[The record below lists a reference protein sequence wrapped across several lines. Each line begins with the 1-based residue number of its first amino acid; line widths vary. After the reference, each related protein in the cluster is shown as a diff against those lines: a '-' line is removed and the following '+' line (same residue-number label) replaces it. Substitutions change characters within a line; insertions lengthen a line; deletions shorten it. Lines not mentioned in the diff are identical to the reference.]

1 MRGMAQ
7 PDGEDPQE
15 LERLAQVSCE
25 AGDYAAA
32 VRLRERAFA
41 AWRHRG
47 ELRRPAFLAGY
58 HLAFDHAALFGDDAV
73 AQGWLE
79 RAVHLVAQAG
89 DCPEAGWVA
98 LSQVLAT
105 ADPGRRAALVREAAA
120 VAERF
125 GDGDL
130 AFDALAYDGL
140 AHVEAGDVDGGMRR
154 LDEAAAA
161 SRGGEVHSRVAVG
174 EIYCKML
181 VACELTL
188 DVHRARQWQV
198 VTDRLAGEPPVAW
211 ASAIC
216 RMHHGGILLA
226 AGQWEEAEAELVSSL
241 ELYDATYRALRSAA
255 VVRLADLR
263 ARQGRLPEAV
273 ALLRG
278 APQDPW
284 GVQARARVHLGRGE
298 WSTAVGVL
306 QRHLADRPPSIGSVP
321 VRALLVEALV
331 LAGRADEARS
341 AAADLDHV
349 MPAQAVP
356 SLCGFADYA
365 GGRAADFP
373 EVGLD
378 RLQRAVASFSR
389 SGLPL
394 EEARA
399 RLALAELEV
408 RVDPELAVADAT
420 TAEQVLRGLGAAPDA
435 DRAAGFLRRLGRRAG
450 GGRRGEPLSRREQ
463 EVVALLAQGLSNT
476 EIAARLVI
484 SPRTAGHH
492 VSNLLLKLDL
502 PNRAAAAAWAA
513 ARGRDGA
520 R

>member
-1 MRGMAQ
+1 MAQ
-7 PDGEDPQE
+7 PDGQDPEE

-41 AWRHRG
+41 AWRGRG

-79 RAVHLVAQAG
+79 RAIHLVEEAG

-98 LSQVLAT
+98 LSRVLAT
-105 ADPGRRAALVREAAA
+105 PDPGRRTVLLREAAA

-125 GDGDL
+125 GDRDL

-161 SRGGEVHSRVAVG
+161 SRGGEVRSRATVG

-188 DVHRARQWQV
+188 DVRRARQWRV
-198 VTDRLAGEPPVAW
+198 VTDRLADEPPVAW

-216 RMHHGGILLA
+216 RAHHGGILLA
-226 AGQWEEAEAELVSSL
+226 AGRWEEAESELSTSL
-241 ELYDATYRALRSAA
+241 RLYDATYRALRSAA

-263 ARQGRLPEAV
+263 ARQGRFPEAE
-273 ALLRG
+273 ALLRE
-278 APQDPW
+278 APHDPW
-284 GVQARARVHLGRGE
+284 SVRARARVHLGRGE
-298 WSTAVGVL
+298 GATAVAVL
-306 QRHLADRPPSIGSVP
+306 QRHLADQPGSIGLVP
-321 VRALLVEALV
+321 VRALLVEAL
-331 LAGRADEARS
+331 LAAGRADEARS
-341 AAADLDHV
+341 ASAALDGV
-349 MPAQAVP
+349 LPAGVVP
-356 SLCGFADYA
+356 SLRGFVDHA
-365 GGRAADFP
+365 GGRVAASP
-373 EVGLD
+373 EVAVE
-378 RLQRAVASFSR
+378 RLQGAVVSFSR
-389 SGLPL
+389 TGLPL

-399 RLALAELEV
+399 RLALAELQAE
-408 RVDPELAVADAT
+408 DEPELAAAEAT
-420 TAEQVLRGLGAAPDA
+420 AAVQVLRGLGAAPDV
-435 DRAAGFLRRLGRRAG
+435 DVAAALLRQLGRRVG
-450 GGRRGEPLSRREQ
+450 SGRRGEPLSRREQ
-463 EVVALLAQGLSNT
+463 EVLALLAQGLSNT

-492 VSNLLLKLDL
+492 VSHLLVKLDL

-513 ARGRDGA
+513 ARGRDLA